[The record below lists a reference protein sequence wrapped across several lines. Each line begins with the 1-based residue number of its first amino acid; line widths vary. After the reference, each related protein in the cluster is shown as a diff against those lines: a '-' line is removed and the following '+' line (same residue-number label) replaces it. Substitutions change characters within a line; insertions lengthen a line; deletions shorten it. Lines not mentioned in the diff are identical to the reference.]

1 MSKEKSKQKELIKEL
16 QANQERIE
24 RKIKSIQ
31 NACSHMNKH
40 GEYKLEKISDT
51 QVRCRMCGTI
61 FSTLTVTRA
70 EASAMID
77 TLNDITN
84 QLKLRVDPSDTK
96 MLYMISST
104 VNSVKELAKL
114 YEEEILNNGS
124 GNNKNGKK
132 KHNKNVGGY
141 GVDNLFNDNN

>member
-1 MSKEKSKQKELIKEL
+1 MSKEKSKQKEIIREL
-16 QANQERIE
+16 QASQERIE

-40 GEYKLEKISDT
+40 GEYKLQKISDT
-51 QVRCRMCGTI
+51 QFRCKECGTI
-61 FSTLTVTRA
+61 FSMLSVTRA
-70 EASAMID
+70 EATAMLD

-114 YEEEILNNGS
+114 YEEEILNNKHKGN
-124 GNNKNGKK
+124 GNNKK
-132 KHNKNVGGY
+132 KHSKNVGGY
-141 GVDNLFNDNN
+141 GVDSLFD

>member
-1 MSKEKSKQKELIKEL
+1 MSKEKSKQKEIIREL
-16 QANQERIE
+16 QASQERIE

-40 GEYKLEKISDT
+40 GEYKLQKISDT
-51 QVRCRMCGTI
+51 QFGCKECGTI
-61 FSTLTVTRA
+61 FSMLSVTRA
-70 EASAMID
+70 EATAMLD

-114 YEEEILNNGS
+114 YEEEILNNKHKGN
-124 GNNKNGKK
+124 GNNKK
-132 KHNKNVGGY
+132 KHSKNVGGY
-141 GVDNLFNDNN
+141 GVDSLFD